1 MDRVGQHGRRPD
13 REVIN
18 METNV
23 QYVKDHTATGQLF
36 NHIIK
41 NDKLGKLQLF
51 FDAGVLE
58 AYNNTDAF
66 KIIRTDTSGRVSKK
80 GVWAVDFGISAEEK
94 LIHITVESFIH
105 QVPEAEQEH
114 WMEYM
119 VTLPASKNFLKGVVR
134 PGCIDDGS
142 IRNW

>member
-1 MDRVGQHGRRPD
+1 MGQHGRRAH

-18 METNV
+18 METNI
-23 QYVKDHTATGQLF
+23 QHVKDHPAAGQLI
-36 NHIIK
+36 NHVLK

-58 AYNNTDAF
+58 KYNGTDTF

-80 GVWAVDFGISAEEK
+80 GIWAVDFGISAEDS
-94 LIHITVESFIH
+94 LIHITVESFVH
-105 QVPEAEQEH
+105 QIPEAEQEH
-114 WMEYM
+114 WMAYM

-142 IRNW
+142 IRDW